1 MIEIKN
7 LTKRFNNLTAVSSLS
22 INFEKGITGLIGEN
36 GAGKST
42 LFRLIADVLI
52 PDEGSIKID
61 SLSNSD
67 PIAKGNLF
75 FLPDDPYV
83 QYQYN
88 IDQIL
93 SFYETFYELDRE
105 KCNRLIDDLSLPRN
119 RRVLDFSKGMRRQLF
134 LTIALSVKA
143 HYLLLDEAF
152 DGVDLLTL
160 EIIKQELIKAS
171 IDEEKTIIIAS
182 HNIESIT
189 QLVDRVVLLYKGKL
203 AQEKEAQDMGQNF
216 VKYQILS
223 SLPVVK
229 EAIEK
234 EGFEVISVKNTG
246 SINTIV
252 LVEKEGIED
261 MLNNFFKPSLLE
273 KIPLDQ
279 SELVSMEMLLAKQRS
294 KTL

>member
-52 PDEGSIKID
+52 PDEGGIKID

-67 PIAKGNLF
+67 PIAKADLF

-134 LTIALSVKA
+134 LAIALSVKA

-160 EIIKQELIKAS
+160 EIIKHELIKAS

>member
-7 LTKRFNNLTAVSSLS
+7 LTKTFNNLAAVSSLS

-42 LFRLIADVLI
+42 LFRLISDVLI
-52 PDEGSIKID
+52 PDGGSIKID
-61 SLSNSD
+61 GLSNSD
-67 PIAKGNLF
+67 PIAKADLF

-93 SFYETFYELDRE
+93 SFYETFYELDKE
-105 KCNRLIDDLSLPRN
+105 KCNRLIDELSLPRN

-234 EGFEVISVKNTG
+234 EGFEVVSVKNTG

-261 MLNNFFKPSLLE
+261 MFNNIFKPSLLE

-294 KTL
+294 KNL